1 MHNYKKLI
9 VWQKAVKLAVDI
21 YNRTKGFPDDEK
33 FGMTIQSRKSA
44 CSIAYN
50 IAEGS
55 RKSSGKDFNRFLE
68 ISDGSSA
75 ELNTQLI
82 ISKMVGYITD
92 NELASFENRIDEIQ
106 RMIKSLKEK
115 NLISKNLKSK
125 I

>member
-9 VWQKAVKLAVDI
+9 VWQKAVDLAVDI
-21 YNRTKGFPDDEK
+21 YSLTKSFPDEEK
-33 FGMTIQSRKSA
+33 FGMTMQARKSA
-44 CSIAYN
+44 NSIAYN

-82 ISKMVGYITD
+82 ISNKVGYIPEK
-92 NELASFENRIDEIQ
+92 ELISSENRIEEIQ

-115 NLISKNLKSK
+115 NLMSNF
-125 I
+125 

>member
-9 VWQKAVKLAVDI
+9 VWQKAVDLAVAV
-21 YNRTKGFPDDEK
+21 YETTKTFPDSEK
-33 FGMTIQSRKSA
+33 FGITNQCRRSA

-82 ISKMVGYITD
+82 ISEKVGYI
-92 NELASFENRIDEIQ
+92 NAVELETYEIQIDEIQ
-106 RMIKSLKEK
+106 KMINSLKQK
-115 NLISKNLKSK
+115 NLITKY
-125 I
+125 

>member
-9 VWQKAVKLAVDI
+9 VWQKAVDLSVNI
-21 YNRTKGFPDDEK
+21 YDLTKKFPDEEK
-33 FGMTIQSRKSA
+33 FGITMQARKSA

-55 RKSSGKDFNRFLE
+55 RKSSGKDFNRYLE

-82 ISKMVGYITD
+82 ISQKVGYMGKND
-92 NELASFENRIDEIQ
+92 LESLEVRIDEIQ
-106 RMIKSLKEK
+106 RMISSLKDK
-115 NLISKNLKSK
+115 NRN
-125 I
+125 

>member
-9 VWQKAVKLAVDI
+9 IWQKAVDLSVDI
-21 YNRTKGFPDDEK
+21 YNLTKKFLEEEK
-33 FGMTIQSRKSA
+33 FGMTMQARKSV
-44 CSIAYN
+44 CSMAYN

-82 ISKMVGYITD
+82 ISNKVGYISD
-92 NELASFENRIDEIQ
+92 EELELFEPQIEEIQ
-106 RMIKSLKEK
+106 RMIKSLKD
-115 NLISKNLKSK
+115 NNLK

>member
-9 VWQKAVKLAVDI
+9 VWQKAVDLAVDI
-21 YNRTKGFPDDEK
+21 YNLTKGFPDEEK
-33 FGMTIQSRKSA
+33 FGITMQARKSS

-55 RKSSGKDFNRFLE
+55 RKTSGKDFNRFLE

-82 ISKMVGYITD
+82 ISNKVGYISED
-92 NELASFENRIDEIQ
+92 DLESFENRIEEIQ

-115 NLISKNLKSK
+115 NL
-125 I
+125 

>member
-9 VWQKAVKLAVDI
+9 LWQKAVELAVDI
-21 YNRTKGFPDDEK
+21 YHHTMKFPEEEK
-33 FGMTIQSRKSA
+33 FGMTMQARKSS
-44 CSIAYN
+44 CSIANN

-68 ISDGSSA
+68 IADGSSA

-82 ISKMVGYITD
+82 ISNRVSYIIIS
-92 NELASFENRIDEIQ
+92 ELKSFENRTDEIQ

-115 NLISKNLKSK
+115 NITSKL
-125 I
+125 

>member
-21 YNRTKGFPDDEK
+21 YQITKQFPDEEK
-33 FGMTIQSRKSA
+33 YGMTMQARKSSS
-44 CSIAYN
+44 SIANN

-55 RKSSGKDFNRFLE
+55 RKSSGKEFNRFLE

-82 ISKMVGYITD
+82 ISNLVGYISED
-92 NELASFENRIDEIQ
+92 ELLSFEDRIDEIQ
-106 RMIKSLKEK
+106 KMISSLKEK
-115 NLISKNLKSK
+115 NLISNY
-125 I
+125 